1 MTGTYFA
8 KLQEPGVMDIINRN
22 KGIMELFG
30 EIVDQALSYLC
41 SDVRNPDSF
50 SQQKNDEVQAELA
63 ALISDML
70 ENGSFTDDAVL
81 LDDSS

>member
-1 MTGTYFA
+1 M
-8 KLQEPGVMDIINRN
+8 
-22 KGIMELFG
+22 
-30 EIVDQALSYLC
+30 
-41 SDVRNPDSF
+41 RNPDSF

-81 LDDSS
+81 LDDSPWSIPSC